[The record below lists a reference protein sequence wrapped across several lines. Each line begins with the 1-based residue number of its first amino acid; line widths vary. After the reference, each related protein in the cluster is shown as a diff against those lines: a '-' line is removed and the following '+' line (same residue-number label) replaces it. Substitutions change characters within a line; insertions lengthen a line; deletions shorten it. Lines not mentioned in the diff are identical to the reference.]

1 MNILWI
7 SGKLKQDNIDVLYN
21 LITVFLEN
29 LTYILDKSIVPFV
42 EIKHHENNNINEI
55 IESWK

>member
-1 MNILWI
+1 
-7 SGKLKQDNIDVLYN
+7 KQDNIDVVYN

-42 EIKHHENNNINEI
+42 EIKHHETNNINEI
-55 IESWK
+55 IES